1 MRVAIT
7 LLLLLL
13 GLVIGI
19 YLAIEAFDDEPR
31 RCPGCG
37 LASLSQ
43 VFRPRS
49 GAPTHVCNRCGA
61 EYRRE

>member
-1 MRVAIT
+1 MVVT
-7 LLLLLL
+7 LLILLF

-19 YLAIEAFDDEPR
+19 YLAIEALDDEPR
-31 RCPGCG
+31 RCPSCG

-43 VFRPRS
+43 VFRPKS
-49 GAPTHVCNRCGA
+49 GGPTHVCNRCGA